1 MNSVLIYFPP
11 LFFLLMGLTA
21 LTNPVNVTKYFGLTG
36 LNEDMRSEVRV
47 VSGGFGVAICIILLA
62 ATRIDAIREFF
73 GYGCRCLYWDGV
85 GSVMERPVGPYP
97 YVFLGVEIVLA
108 EFCCQL
114 VMVRC
119 EHHIDRSVLYAV
131 KWDSVVYL

>member
-36 LNEDMRSEVRV
+36 LNEDMRSEVRA

-73 GYGCRCLYWDGV
+73 WLRLSLLVLGWRWECDGASGMV
-85 GSVMERPVGPYP
+85 HTPMCFWEWRSFWPSFVVSLLW
-97 YVFLGVEIVLA
+97 LGVNITL
-108 EFCCQL
+108 
-114 VMVRC
+114 
-119 EHHIDRSVLYAV
+119 IDLYCTR
-131 KWDSVVYL
+131 